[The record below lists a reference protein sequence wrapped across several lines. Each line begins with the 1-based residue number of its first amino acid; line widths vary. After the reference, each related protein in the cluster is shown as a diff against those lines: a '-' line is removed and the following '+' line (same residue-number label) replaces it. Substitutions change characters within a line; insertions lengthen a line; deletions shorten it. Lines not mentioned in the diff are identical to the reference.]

1 MTVIIVVPLACT
13 LVLTVGGVW
22 KEGVRE
28 GGRDGGRGGEGKF
41 YEDHPSVLIVQ
52 EQTQQG

>member
-28 GGRDGGRGGEGKF
+28 GGGGGRGGEGRF
-41 YEDHPSVLIVQ
+41 YEDHPSGLIVQ